1 MENRDSEP
9 AAAGIDMT
17 ATGFS
22 AAVKNLQVF
31 AEEIG
36 RVSRSSFV
44 QNAKLIDDLSTAREV
59 GDIVAIQTK
68 FMTGMI
74 ETFNEHV
81 RLMMSR
87 MANFP
92 LGAANLAESFSEPRA
107 DLAQTAE
114 KAAEQ
119 AGPVTSDAGLEPQ
132 PNGAA
137 GAASDTHAGFETG
150 ANLPQAESEAT
161 QTTEAAEQD
170 AQAAT
175 DEVSAPAAEIT
186 PAQDTLAMTRAYARF
201 TVGEELGEAG
211 VDAGQEAAQ
220 SATETT
226 QWAAK
231 ASREAWQELAKAAAE
246 LLRAE
251 PLPAEPVYDAET
263 PDTPQNSDASDHQ
276 V

>member
-9 AAAGIDMT
+9 AAAGIDVT

-22 AAVKNLQVF
+22 AAVRNLQVL
-31 AEEIG
+31 AEQFD
-36 RVSRSSFV
+36 RVSRTSFA
-44 QNAKLIDDLSTAREV
+44 QNAKLIDDLTAARDI

-68 FMTGMI
+68 FMTEMF

-87 MANFP
+87 MADFP
-92 LGAANLAESFSEPRA
+92 VGGANLAEGFTEPGA

-114 KAAEQ
+114 QAAEQ
-119 AGPVTSDAGLEPQ
+119 AEPVRSEAGLEPQ
-132 PNGAA
+132 PNGAVE
-137 GAASDTHAGFETG
+137 AASDTHAGFETD
-150 ANLPQAESEAT
+150 ADLVQAEPQAT

-175 DEVSAPAAEIT
+175 DATPAVEMIPAAQGVLT
-186 PAQDTLAMTRAYARF
+186 TTAAYARF
-201 TVGEELGEAG
+201 MTGEELAEAG
-211 VDAGQEAAQ
+211 VDAAQEAEQ
-220 SATETT
+220 SASETA

-251 PLPAEPVYDAET
+251 PLPAEPGYDAET
-263 PDTPQNSDASDHQ
+263 PETRQRSDASDHQ